1 MPNFGVDECLIEF
14 ADYMEFL
21 VVIAFFGYIYY
32 LRNYADLRT
41 PSEKEAAALSEGIKL
56 YENAQTIEAFAYF
69 DSKIRQKP
77 KSCIAYL
84 YRGLCQKK
92 LQKLDAAI
100 ADMQAGLSYD
110 DQVFLLHLELGK
122 LYLDQNRPD
131 ESLAAL
137 NRAVALSEETSTD
150 AYHWRSK
157 TLMQL
162 GRETE
167 AMQDATHEIELKK
180 KLLSSPKAS
189 AAPRPPFFDKRL
201 AVNMV
206 MIVMTSALLVYVI
219 KNAESIHLPY
229 LVAVFAAISIGFVE
243 PYKGW
248 LLAIMQCILLAAG
261 YFLFTSRPDDQA
273 RQELE
278 NFSLYGSMILTFAA
292 SFLGGFLKR
301 ALNMK

>member
-1 MPNFGVDECLIEF
+1 
-14 ADYMEFL
+14 MEFL

-41 PSEKEAAALSEGIKL
+41 PSEKEATALSEGIKL
-56 YENAQTIEAFAYF
+56 YENGRTGDAFAYF

-84 YRGLCQKK
+84 YRALCQKE
-92 LQKLDAAI
+92 LQNPDAAI

-110 DQVFLLHLELGK
+110 DQVFPLHLELGK
-122 LYLDQNRPD
+122 LYFEQNQPD
-131 ESLAAL
+131 KALVAL

-150 AYHWRSK
+150 AYHWRAK
-157 TLMQL
+157 ALKQL
-162 GRETE
+162 GREKE
-167 AMQDATHEIELKK
+167 AMHDAAHEVELKAV
-180 KLLSSPKAS
+180 LSTNPQTSTTSKA
-189 AAPRPPFFDKRL
+189 PFFDKRL
-201 AVNMV
+201 AINMV
-206 MIVMTSALLVYVI
+206 MIVMTSVLLVYVI

-243 PYKGW
+243 PYRGW
-248 LLAIMQCILLAAG
+248 LLAVMQCILLVAG
-261 YFLFTSRPDDQA
+261 YFLLTSRPDDRA

>member
-1 MPNFGVDECLIEF
+1 MPNFGVYECLIEF

-41 PSEKEAAALSEGIKL
+41 PSEKEAAALAEGIKL
-56 YENAQTIEAFAYF
+56 YENGQTDEAFTYF
-69 DSKIRQKP
+69 DSRIRQKP

-92 LQKLDAAI
+92 LQNPDAAI
-100 ADMQAGLSYD
+100 TDIQAGLSYD
-110 DQVFLLHLELGK
+110 DQVFPLYLELGK
-122 LYLDQNRPD
+122 LYLDQNRPA
-131 ESLAAL
+131 EALVAL
-137 NRAVALSEETSTD
+137 NKAVALSEETSTD
-150 AYHWRSK
+150 AYHWRANAF
-157 TLMQL
+157 TQL
-162 GRETE
+162 GREAE
-167 AMQDATHEIELKK
+167 AARDAAHEIELKEI
-180 KLLSSPKAS
+180 LLNNPKAS
-189 AAPRPPFFDKRL
+189 PAAKASFFDKRL
-201 AVNMV
+201 AINMV
-206 MIVMTSALLVYVI
+206 IIVLTSALLVYVI

-229 LVAVFAAISIGFVE
+229 LVAVFAAICIGFVE

-248 LLAIMQCILLAAG
+248 LLAIMQCILLATG
-261 YFLFTSRPDDQA
+261 YFLLTSLPGDQA

>member
-1 MPNFGVDECLIEF
+1 
-14 ADYMEFL
+14 MEFL

-41 PSEKEAAALSEGIKL
+41 PSEKEAATLSEGIKL
-56 YENAQTIEAFAYF
+56 YEKGQTDDAFAYF

-84 YRGLCQKK
+84 YRGLCQKR
-92 LQKLDAAI
+92 LRNPDAAI

-110 DQVFLLHLELGK
+110 DQVFPLHLELGK
-122 LYLDQNRPD
+122 LYFEQNQPD
-131 ESLAAL
+131 KALAAL
-137 NRAVALSEETSTD
+137 SRAVVLSEETSTD
-150 AYHWRSK
+150 AYHWRAK
-157 TLMQL
+157 ALTRL

-167 AMQDATHEIELKK
+167 AMRDAAHEIELKEI
-180 KLLSSPKAS
+180 LLANPKAPL
-189 AAPRPPFFDKRL
+189 ATKAPFFDKRL
-201 AVNMV
+201 AINMV

-248 LLAIMQCILLAAG
+248 LLAVMQCILLAAG
-261 YFLFTSRPDDQA
+261 YFLLTSRPDDQA

>member
-1 MPNFGVDECLIEF
+1 
-14 ADYMEFL
+14 MEFL

-41 PSEKEAAALSEGIKL
+41 ASEKETAALAEGIAL
-56 YENAQTIEAFAYF
+56 YESGQTDKAYDYF
-69 DSKIRQKP
+69 DAKIRQKP

-84 YRGLCQKK
+84 YRGLCRKK
-92 LQKLDAAI
+92 LGNPEAAI
-100 ADMQAGLSYD
+100 SDIQAGVSYD
-110 DQVFLLHLELGK
+110 DQVFTLHLELGK
-122 LYLDQNRPD
+122 LYLEQNRP
-131 ESLAAL
+131 EQAL
-137 NRAVALSEETSTD
+137 TAFHKAVSLSEEASAEPYRWRAS
-150 AYHWRSK
+150 AYTR
-157 TLMQL
+157 L

-167 AMQDATHEIELKK
+167 ALQDMKHKKELLD
-180 KLLSSPKAS
+180 LLKTGSAKPAVSKA
-189 AAPRPPFFDKRL
+189 PFFDKRL
-201 AVNMV
+201 AINMG
-206 MIVMTSALLVYVI
+206 MILMTSALMVYVV

-248 LLAIMQCILLAAG
+248 LLAVMQCILLLAG
-261 YFLFTSRPDDQA
+261 YFLFTTLPEDRA

>member
-1 MPNFGVDECLIEF
+1 
-14 ADYMEFL
+14 MEFL

-56 YENAQTIEAFAYF
+56 YENEQTDDAFAYF
-69 DSKIRQKP
+69 DSRIRQKP

-84 YRGLCQKK
+84 YRGLCQKRRGNFE
-92 LQKLDAAI
+92 AAK
-100 ADMQAGLSYD
+100 ADMQSGLSYD
-110 DQVFLLHLELGK
+110 DQVYTLHLELGK
-122 LYLDQNRPD
+122 LYLEQNQP
-131 ESLAAL
+131 ETALASL
-137 NRAVALSEETSTD
+137 NKAVALSEETS
-150 AYHWRSK
+150 AAPYQWRAKAFS
-157 TLMQL
+157 QL

-167 AMQDATHEIELKK
+167 AMRDVHHENELSQ
-180 KLLSSPKAS
+180 LLKTGPMASSAS
-189 AAPRPPFFDKRL
+189 KIPFFDKRL
-201 AVNMV
+201 AINMV
-206 MIVMTSALLVYVI
+206 IIILTSALLVYVV

-229 LVAVFAAISIGFVE
+229 LVAVFAAICIGFVE

-248 LLAIMQCILLAAG
+248 LLAIMQCVLLLAG
-261 YFLFTSRPDDQA
+261 YFLFTTRPDDQA

>member
-1 MPNFGVDECLIEF
+1 
-14 ADYMEFL
+14 MEFL

-41 PSEKEAAALSEGIKL
+41 PSEKEAATLSEGIKL
-56 YENAQTIEAFAYF
+56 YENGQTDEAFAYF
-69 DSKIRQKP
+69 DSRIRQKP

-92 LQKLDAAI
+92 LRDPDAAL
-100 ADMQAGLSYD
+100 ADIQAGLSYD

-122 LYLDQNRPD
+122 LYLDQQQPD
-131 ESLAAL
+131 QALIAL
-137 NRAVALSEETSTD
+137 NKAVALAEETSTD
-150 AYHWRSK
+150 VYHWRANAL
-157 TLMQL
+157 TQL
-162 GRETE
+162 GRETDAMRDAARE
-167 AMQDATHEIELKK
+167 AELKEI
-180 KLLSSPKAS
+180 LMVNPKSAAAS
-189 AAPRPPFFDKRL
+189 AAPFFDKRL
-201 AVNMV
+201 VINMV
-206 MIVMTSALLVYVI
+206 MILLTSALLVYVI

-243 PYKGW
+243 PHKGW

-261 YFLFTSRPDDQA
+261 YFLLTSRPDDQG

>member
-1 MPNFGVDECLIEF
+1 
-14 ADYMEFL
+14 MEFL

-56 YENAQTIEAFAYF
+56 YENGQTGDAFAYF
-69 DSKIRQKP
+69 DSRIRQKP
-77 KSCIAYL
+77 KSSIAYL

-92 LQKLDAAI
+92 LGNAEAAE
-100 ADMQAGLSYD
+100 ADIKAGLSYD
-110 DQVFLLHLELGK
+110 DQVFMLHLELGM
-122 LYLDQNRPD
+122 LYLDQNQP
-131 ESLAAL
+131 EQALAAL
-137 NRAVALSEETSTD
+137 NKAVTLSEETST
-150 AYHWRSK
+150 APYHWRA
-157 TLMQL
+157 LAFGQL

-167 AMQDATHEIELKK
+167 AMQDTQHESELKE
-180 KLLSSPKAS
+180 LLKTSPKTSIAS
-189 AAPRPPFFDKRL
+189 KAPFFDKRL
-201 AVNMV
+201 AINMV
-206 MIVMTSALLVYVI
+206 MIIMTSALLVYVI
-219 KNAESIHLPY
+219 KNAESIHVPY
-229 LVAVFAAISIGFVE
+229 LVAVFAAISIGFAE

-248 LLAIMQCILLAAG
+248 LLAIMQCVLLLAG
-261 YFLFTSRPDDQA
+261 YFLFTSLPDDRA

>member
-1 MPNFGVDECLIEF
+1 
-14 ADYMEFL
+14 MEFL

-56 YENAQTIEAFAYF
+56 YENGQTGDAFAYF
-69 DSKIRQKP
+69 DSRIRQKP
-77 KSCIAYL
+77 KSSIAYL
-84 YRGLCQKK
+84 YRALCQKK
-92 LQKLDAAI
+92 LGNTEAAK
-100 ADMQAGLSYD
+100 ADIQAGLSYD
-110 DQVFLLHLELGK
+110 DQVFMLHLELGI
-122 LYLDQNRPD
+122 LYLEQNQP
-131 ESLAAL
+131 EQALAAL
-137 NRAVALSEETSTD
+137 HKAVTLSEETST
-150 AYHWRSK
+150 APYHWRA
-157 TLMQL
+157 LAFRQMGQ
-162 GRETE
+162 ETE
-167 AMQDATHEIELKK
+167 AMQDMQHESELKE
-180 KLLSSPKAS
+180 LLKTSPIAS
-189 AAPRPPFFDKRL
+189 IASKNPFFDKRL
-201 AVNMV
+201 AINMV

-229 LVAVFAAISIGFVE
+229 LVAVFAAISIGFAE

-248 LLAIMQCILLAAG
+248 LLAIMQCVLLLAG
-261 YFLFTSRPDDQA
+261 YFLFTSLPDDRA